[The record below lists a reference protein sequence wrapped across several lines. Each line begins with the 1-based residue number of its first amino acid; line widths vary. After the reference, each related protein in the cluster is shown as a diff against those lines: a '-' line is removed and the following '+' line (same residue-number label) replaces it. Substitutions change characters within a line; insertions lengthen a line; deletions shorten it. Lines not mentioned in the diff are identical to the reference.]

1 MNVYTVIT
9 IATAANSD
17 NNALDVSKVAYRTR
31 DAAVA
36 RLADYEETRPNL
48 FTRTAE
54 DGTTFTVLVAEHTVE
69 DGSNG

>member
-1 MNVYTVIT
+1 MIVYTIIT
-9 IATAANSD
+9 IATAND

-31 DAAVA
+31 DNAVD

-69 DGSNG
+69 DESNG